1 MFAKLSLAKA
11 LSLAFAVVL
20 LILVLSG
27 CATATPQA
35 TTAPEQPAAT
45 SAPATSA
52 PATMAPATEA
62 PAAPTDTAAP
72 AAPAKKTFVFGR
84 YMDAINPDPVM
95 NDANADIW
103 YMQQYYNGL
112 TRFKPDNSLEPDMAT
127 KWEVSPDGLTYT
139 FTLRPDAKFADGSP
153 VTGDDWQWSLD
164 RCRNPENGIW
174 AFTMEAVDTVEASD
188 TQVVF
193 KLKQPSAFFLPAT
206 AMFNCV
212 VMPAKLVEAAGGWE
226 NFMLHPIG
234 SGPFIMKEWVKGD
247 HMLLVR
253 NPYYWETGKPIL
265 DEILVKTIPDD
276 NARILALQKGDVDAI
291 NYPPFNRVPDLS
303 KDPNLKVLQFPA
315 TYTNFLALN
324 VTQKP
329 LDDAKVRLALS
340 YAIDRDA
347 LIKTINFGIGEPATT
362 YRVKG
367 SLYFN
372 DTLPGWPYDVAK
384 AKALLTDA
392 GYPDG
397 FTTSIE
403 IVGGNQ
409 TQTQIATLVQA
420 MWDQIGVKLEINKTE
435 AGIWTSNYRAGKH
448 VIQVRGWTDDIPDPS
463 QFTAYAMSSQPIQF
477 MHSGWVCD
485 QCDQLAAE
493 GVKETDPDKRKAI
506 YFELQQI
513 FNDNVPFIP
522 MWYEPYLVMTRSN
535 VINFQQT
542 PLGTYIWRDLD
553 KE

>member
-1 MFAKLSLAKA
+1 MMTTKSSQFKLFVLAIFTA
-11 LSLAFAVVL
+11 LVVL
-20 LILVLSG
+20 LLVG
-27 CATATPQA
+27 CTTAATP
-35 TTAPEQPAAT
+35 T
-45 SAPATSA
+45 SAPA
-52 PATMAPATEA
+52 ENVA
-62 PAAPTDTAAP
+62 PAAPTDTAVPAP
-72 AAPAKKTFVFGR
+72 PAKKTFVFGR

-112 TRFKPDNSLEPDMAT
+112 TRFKPDNTIEPDMAT
-127 KWEVSPDGLTYT
+127 EWETSADGLTYT
-139 FTLRPDAKFADGSP
+139 FTLRPNAKWADGSP
-153 VTGDDWQWSLD
+153 VTGADWQWSLD

-174 AFTMEAVDTVEASD
+174 AFTMEAVDSVEASD

-193 KLKQPSAFFLPAT
+193 HLKQPSAYFLPAT

-226 NFMLHPIG
+226 KFMEHPIG
-234 SGPFIMKEWVKGD
+234 SGPFIMTEWVKGD

-253 NPYYWETGKPIL
+253 NPYYWDTGKPIL

-315 TYTNFLALN
+315 TYTNFLSLN
-324 VTQKP
+324 VREEP
-329 LDDAKVRLALS
+329 LSDAKVRLALAH
-340 YAIDRDA
+340 AIDRDA
-347 LIKTINFGIGEPATT
+347 LIKTINFGVGEPATSF
-362 YRVKG
+362 RVKG

-384 AKALLTDA
+384 AKALLAEA

-403 IVGGNQ
+403 IVGANQ

-420 MWDQIGVKLEINKTE
+420 MWAEIGVTLEIVKSE
-435 AGIWTSNYRAGKH
+435 QGIWTDNYRAGEH

-463 QFTAYAMSSQPIQF
+463 QFVAYAMSSEPIQF
-477 MHSGWVCD
+477 MHSGWISPEAD
-485 QCDQLAAE
+485 ELAAE
-493 GVKETDPDKRKAI
+493 GVKETDPAKRKEI
-506 YFELQQI
+506 YFAIQEL
-513 FNDNVPFIP
+513 FNENVPFLP
-522 MWYEPYLVMTRSN
+522 LWYEPYLVMTRSN
-535 VINFQQT
+535 VVNFSQT
-542 PLGTYIWRDLD
+542 PLGIYIWRDLD
-553 KE
+553 ITR